1 MAVIE
6 PLKES
11 GASTIF
17 IGFTELGL
25 AKRLRIDGPQP
36 RSYLKPDIPANSS
49 QQLQQLQQLLRHNHL
64 LRLMDR
70 RTFFLVVNI
79 RLGRQCQSWP

>member
-36 RSYLKPDIPANSS
+36 RSYLKPDIPANSP
-49 QQLQQLQQLLRHNHL
+49 QQRQQLLRYNHL
-64 LRLMDR
+64 PRLMDR
-70 RTFFLVVNI
+70 RTFFLVANV